1 MRFMRRFR
9 TGIEQETIW
18 ARTRWP
24 KRPDRSITSSNND
37 KKVDETVTAEYEV
50 IRCRPEHKAMVAD
63 LQKELLSSDDRL
75 NTRYLEWKYEKT
87 PDRRDAFIYL
97 ACHQGKPVGMRGFHE
112 AMLEAGTPTQAFPV
126 LIAGDALISAPHRNR
141 GLVARIMRLAEKDL
155 AQSGY
160 PYFVSVGGANR
171 VNMLGLL
178 TLGWR
183 SAGQV
188 QPVGRV
194 TTRARAGHGLSRVLA
209 RQRVLWKFNWTRL
222 LASADQHH
230 PFRNLDAANAGSGRE
245 VAPAI
250 TLERS
255 PRVDAMA
262 ELIERLGHDGRIRYR
277 RDREYLD
284 WRFRDPT
291 KEYRFLYWEESRL
304 EGYLV
309 LSRLVSDLGGWY
321 RVYIADLE
329 ATDIKIRSA
338 LLSAA
343 MSYGRFPELV
353 TWTASLADAEVRL
366 LDHHGFVP
374 VDHVDTSRGCP
385 SILVRLLGNDL
396 PREKWEIASHD
407 LLDIRNWD
415 IRVLYSMRA

>member
-1 MRFMRRFR
+1 
-9 TGIEQETIW
+9 
-18 ARTRWP
+18 
-24 KRPDRSITSSNND
+24 
-37 KKVDETVTAEYEV
+37 
-50 IRCRPEHKAMVAD
+50 MVAD

-87 PDRRDAFIYL
+87 PERRDAFIYL
-97 ACHQGKPVGMRGFHE
+97 ACHRGKPVGMRGFHE
-112 AMLEAGTPTQAFPV
+112 ALLEVGTPTRVFPV

-188 QPVGRV
+188 RPLGRV
-194 TTRARAGHGLSRVLA
+194 RLRARAGHWLSRVLS
-209 RQRVLWKFNWTRL
+209 RQRVLWRFNWTRL
-222 LASADQHH
+222 LASADQRH
-230 PFRNLDAANAGSGRE
+230 PFRNLDAAHAGSGPE
-245 VAPAI
+245 MAPAI
-250 TLERS
+250 ALERS
-255 PRVDAMA
+255 PRVDAMV
-262 ELIERLGHDGRIRYR
+262 ELVERLGHDGRVRYR

-321 RVYIADLE
+321 RVYIADFE
-329 ATDIKIRSA
+329 ATDMKIRSA

-343 MSYGRFPELV
+343 TTCGRFPELV

-366 LDHHGFVP
+366 LESHGFVP

-385 SILVRLLGNDL
+385 SILVRVLRNDP
-396 PREKWEIASHD
+396 PREKWEMASRD

>member
-1 MRFMRRFR
+1 
-9 TGIEQETIW
+9 
-18 ARTRWP
+18 
-24 KRPDRSITSSNND
+24 
-37 KKVDETVTAEYEV
+37 VTTEYEFV
-50 IRCRPEHKAMVAD
+50 RYRSEHKAMVAD
-63 LQKELLSSDDRL
+63 LQKELLSSDDQL

-112 AMLEAGTPTQAFPV
+112 AMLEAGTPTRAFPV

-141 GLVARIMRLAEKDL
+141 GLVPRIMRLAEKDL

-171 VNMLGLL
+171 VNMMGLL

-188 QPVGRV
+188 QPLGRV
-194 TTRARAGHGLSRVLA
+194 TTRARAGHSLSRALS
-209 RQRVLWKFNWTRL
+209 RQRVLWRFNWTRL
-222 LASADQHH
+222 LASAGQRN
-230 PFRNLDAANAGSGRE
+230 PFRNLDGANTHSNRE
-245 VAPAI
+245 MAPAV
-250 TLERS
+250 TLEKS

-262 ELIERLGHDGRIRYR
+262 ELVERLGHDGRIRYR

-291 KEYRFLYWEESRL
+291 KEYRFLYWEEASRL

-329 ATDIKIRSA
+329 ATDMRIRSA

-343 MSYGRFPELV
+343 LRRGRFPELV
-353 TWTASLADAEVRL
+353 TWTTSLSDPEVRL
-366 LDHHGFVP
+366 LESHGFVP
-374 VDHVDTSRGCP
+374 VDQVDTSRGCP
-385 SILVRLLGNDL
+385 SILVRPLGND
-396 PREKWEIASHD
+396 RARAESVAGSRS
-407 LLDIRNWD
+407 LLDIRHWD
-415 IRVLYSMRA
+415 IRVVYSMRA